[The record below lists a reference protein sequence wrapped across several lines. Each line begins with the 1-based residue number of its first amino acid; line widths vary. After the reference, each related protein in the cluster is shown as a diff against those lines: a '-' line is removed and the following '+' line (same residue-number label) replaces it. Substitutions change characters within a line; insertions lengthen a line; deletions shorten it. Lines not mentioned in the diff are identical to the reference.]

1 MSDPGGMR
9 ISDADREAAAQRL
22 HTAMGEGRITLAEL
36 EERLDAVYAAKTYAD
51 LQPPLADL
59 PGGGAIASPGAAVPA
74 ERTEPV
80 HLKTDLGSVKRA
92 GDWQVPA
99 RLKLTTTLGSIHLDL
114 TGVRSIPHRVDVEV
128 SVGAGEVVIVLP
140 EGATANVDGVHGSWG
155 DIKSKVGSVPG
166 DGPHLTITGKA
177 GMGDL
182 TVRRPRTGWKAMFG
196 T

>member
-1 MSDPGGMR
+1 
-9 ISDADREAAAQRL
+9 
-22 HTAMGEGRITLAEL
+22 MGEGRITLAEL

-51 LQPPLADL
+51 LEPPLADL
-59 PGGGAIASPGAAVPA
+59 PGGGVLASRGAVPA

-80 HLKTDLGSVKRA
+80 HLRTDLGSVKRT
-92 GDWQVPA
+92 GDWQVPTS
-99 RLKLTTTLGSIHLDL
+99 LKLTTTLGSIHLDL
-114 TGVRSIPHRVDVEV
+114 TEVRAIPHRIDVEV
-128 SVGAGEVVIVLP
+128 SVGAGEVLIVLP

-166 DGPHLTITGKA
+166 NGPHLTITGKA

-182 TVRRPRTGWKAMFG
+182 TVRGPRTGWKAMFG